1 MKTVKLSI
9 ISAGVVQG
17 LLEYLLQN
25 NMLDE
30 MSKGMI
36 HWKNLAE
43 VAKQEVINE
52 LAKVKK

>member
-43 VAKQEVINE
+43 GAKQEIEDE
-52 LAKVKK
+52 LKKVKK

>member
-1 MKTVKLSI
+1 MKTVKLTI

-30 MSKGMI
+30 MSEGII

-43 VAKQEVINE
+43 GAKQEIENE
-52 LAKVKK
+52 MARVKK

>member
-1 MKTVKLSI
+1 MKTVKLTI

-43 VAKQEVINE
+43 GAKQEIENE
-52 LAKVKK
+52 MARVKK